1 MWIEQGYGCHN
12 GIDNKMQAI
21 AFKCISF
28 CNKKKL
34 KRWFEKTEKKASQ
47 FTEQRTKTTIQ
58 YRFYRCI

>member
-47 FTEQRTKTTIQ
+47 FTEQRTKTTI
-58 YRFYRCI
+58 